1 MKKDLEFI
9 FFNMSAYRDWRAGVV
24 NRNYHIFFGIQNYPQ
39 VKKIIGVD
47 FLPFNLF
54 SALRVYLKDILPR
67 YFKKNIY
74 QDLTTTCFKP
84 EKDKNLYIISTID
97 SYIQP
102 KTFIKKIDHIISRLN
117 GSLKDAQRIIVSY
130 HPLFVDLAPLSDGAI
145 KIFETVDNWTEH
157 PSYRNYKNKLNEN
170 YKFVAQNYDMIF
182 TVAESLVS
190 FFANLGREK
199 RCYWLANGVDINHFL
214 QTVENFKNRNVLKDI
229 EDIKKPIIGY
239 IGTIQNRVDVKL
251 LEYIAENNPDKSLVL
266 IGPVWPQFLRRFRR
280 PAVELRNLQKMKNV
294 YFLGRKSY
302 QLSPYYIKH
311 FAVGIIPH
319 RLDEF
324 IKYTYSLKM
333 LEYLAC
339 GIPTVTSS
347 ASGVNQFSHLI
358 HIATDYRDFN
368 DKINKAIDQDT
379 LELREL
385 RIKAVKDFSWQ
396 GKIREF
402 IDKTNDFIEQYE
414 SYQN

>member
-1 MKKDLEFI
+1 MKKDLEFV
-9 FFNMSAYRDWRAGVV
+9 FFNMSAYRDWRAGIV

-54 SALRVYLKDILPR
+54 SALRVYLKDILPH

-84 EKDKNLYIISTID
+84 EKDKNLFIISTID
-97 SYIQP
+97 SYIHP
-102 KTFIKKIDHIISRLN
+102 KTFIKKIDRIINRLN
-117 GSLKDAQRIIVSY
+117 GSSKDVQRIIVSY
-130 HPLFVDLAPLSDGAI
+130 HPLFVDLSPLSNETI

-157 PSYRNYKNKLNEN
+157 PSYRNYKNELNEN
-170 YKFVAQNYDMIF
+170 YKFIAQNYDMIF

-190 FFANLGREK
+190 FFADLGREK
-199 RCYWLANGVDINHFL
+199 KCYWLANGVDINHFL
-214 QTVENFKNRNVLKDI
+214 QPIDDLNKDALR
-229 EDIKKPIIGY
+229 DTKGIKKPIIGY
-239 IGTIQNRVDVKL
+239 VGTIQNRVDVKL
-251 LEYIAENNPDKSLVL
+251 LEYVAENNPDKSLVL
-266 IGPVWPQFLRRFRR
+266 VGPVWPQFLRHIRR
-280 PAVELRNLQKMKNV
+280 SAVELRKLRKMKNV

-302 QLSPYYIKH
+302 RVSLFYIRQ

-333 LEYLAC
+333 LEYLTC
-339 GIPTVTSS
+339 GIPIVTTA

-358 HIATDYRDFN
+358 YIATDYRDFN
-368 DKINKAIDQDT
+368 DKISKAISQDT
-379 LELREL
+379 PELHEA
-385 RIKAVKDFSWQ
+385 RIKAVENFSWEN
-396 GKIREF
+396 KIREF
-402 IDKTNDFIEQYE
+402 IDKINDFVEQHE
-414 SYQN
+414 SH